1 MSVATYS
8 WLKAA
13 HVIGVFL
20 WMGGLFSV
28 YWLLRIH
35 AQAPKDAH
43 EKLTLMERSLAMMM
57 DIAAT
62 LAIGC
67 GVTLAVT
74 KNGWHPTSTIFS
86 APGAGWFH
94 IKLTLVVLGI
104 LSVHGLVR
112 ARVAKFS
119 RGEVGPVPGWAWSVL
134 LASVAAI
141 IVLVFV
147 GPLWFAP
154 TIP

>member
-1 MSVATYS
+1 MSLETYS
-8 WLKAA
+8 WLKAG
-13 HVIGVFL
+13 HLIGVFL
-20 WMGGLFSV
+20 WIGGLFTV

-35 AQAPKDAH
+35 AQAPKDAQD
-43 EKLTLMERSLAMMM
+43 KLTLMERSLALMM

-74 KNGWHPTSTIFS
+74 HNGWHPISTIFS

-94 IKLTLVVLGI
+94 IKLTVVVLGI
-104 LSVHGLVR
+104 LSVHGMVR
-112 ARVAKFS
+112 ARVARFS
-119 RGEVGPVPGWAWSVL
+119 RGEHKPVPSWLWSVL
-134 LASVAAI
+134 LASVALI
-141 IVLVFV
+141 VVLVFV

-154 TIP
+154 KP